1 MSTSCGNGAIT
12 PIPGVTE
19 KARAGLFFNRH
30 KFYVSVTIL
39 ISSFFYYL
47 SYSSYG
53 FSDSDW
59 GGIVIAAERFL
70 NGDVFYNDFSIA
82 YTPGIYLYTA
92 LAFKILGVKLWSAT
106 VAWSILRAFSC
117 LLIYQLGTKILSRKV
132 ALILPLILLL
142 IPGPIHKSF
151 LIFFGLLHLL
161 IFLRLLST
169 DNKGF
174 YLFSGIVAG
183 ISLIFR
189 IDMLVLFVI
198 LLFMVEVLKSI
209 NAIPKTNLRTQFA
222 RSLKNFCFFSGGAI
236 FSLVPFALYLISN
249 SSISNAINENLYFLV
264 TAKNRMFLLTPIPQ
278 IFSWGK
284 WDFINYAVVVIPL
297 CISFVLLALIFSNI
311 KTRQFSWKDKKLLIL
326 LLYGLLSLHQILRW
340 PWIGRLYQILPPFL
354 IIDIYLISKYFFN
367 HEKSRFNK
375 LRLIY
380 PATLIVTNIA
390 LLTLIIGSLTMSDMD
405 TNNSIFIRRTNTT
418 LLSTPKA
425 TVYTTLEQAEEVS
438 KIMNIIETETQK
450 DEYIY
455 IVQYYPMYYFLT
467 ERNNATKYYFIEA
480 YVYSAEKQLE
490 VVRNLTDKK
499 VKLIISGPNHPGTPE
514 ATIVKEYIN
523 KHYFIK
529 ETIGDKIIY
538 IKKDRQGS
546 VSKKI

>member
-1 MSTSCGNGAIT
+1 MFTLFNKSESTLNSKL
-12 PIPGVTE
+12 VE
-19 KARAGLFFNRH
+19 KNLFFERDG
-30 KFYVSVTIL
+30 FYISAAIL
-39 ISSFFYYL
+39 ISSLFYYL

-59 GGIVIAAERFL
+59 GAIVVGAERFL
-70 NGDVFYNDFSIA
+70 QGDVFYKDFSIA

-92 LAFKILGVKLWSAT
+92 LAFKIFGVKLWSAT
-106 VAWSILRAFSC
+106 VAWSLIRAFNC
-117 LLIYQLGTKILSRKV
+117 LLIYLLGTKILPRKV
-132 ALILPLILLL
+132 AFLLPLILLL

-161 IFLRLLST
+161 ILLRLLST

-198 LLFMVEVLKSI
+198 LLFIVEVLKSI
-209 NAIPKTNLRTQFA
+209 NVIPKTNLKTQFA
-222 RSLKNFCFFSGGAI
+222 RSLKNFCFFSGGVI
-236 FSLVPFALYLISN
+236 FSLVPFALYLLSN
-249 SSISNAINENLYFLV
+249 SSISNAINENLYFLG
-264 TAKNRMFLLTPIPQ
+264 TAKNRMFLLPPIPQ

-297 CISFVLLALIFSNI
+297 CISFVLLASIFSNI
-311 KTRQFSWKDKKLLIL
+311 KTRQFGWEDKKLLIL

-367 HEKSRFNK
+367 LEKRRFNK

-380 PATLIVTNIA
+380 PATLTVTNFA

-425 TVYTTLEQAEEVS
+425 TVYTTVEQAEKVI
-438 KIMNIIETETQK
+438 KIINIIETETEK

-455 IVQYYPMYYFLT
+455 IVQYHSMYYFLT
-467 ERNNATKYYFIEA
+467 ERKNATRYYFIEA
-480 YVYSAEKQLE
+480 YVYSDEKQLE
-490 VVRNLTDKK
+490 VVRNLADKK
-499 VKLIISGPNHPGTPE
+499 VNLIISAPNYPGTPE
-514 ATIVKEYIN
+514 AAIVKEYIN
-523 KHYFIK
+523 KHYFVK